1 VPILFT
7 ILIFFYIWYVFL
19 SKQILYADIKQ
30 SHHWLEQVEL
40 WNNERLSMEAWKCL
54 VSRCS
59 RLSSLTLQLQDNSL
73 GLLAVVAQSGR
84 KLQQLEVV
92 NAARPPI
99 QEKLS
104 FVSN

>member
-1 VPILFT
+1 M
-7 ILIFFYIWYVFL
+7 
-19 SKQILYADIKQ
+19 YADIKQ
-30 SHHWLEQVEL
+30 FHHWLEQIEL
-40 WNNERLSMEAWKCL
+40 WNNERLSLEAWKCL

>member
-1 VPILFT
+1 V
-7 ILIFFYIWYVFL
+7 
-19 SKQILYADIKQ
+19 DIKQ
-30 SHHWLEQVEL
+30 FHHWLEQIEL
-40 WNNERLSMEAWKCL
+40 LNNERLSLEAWKCL

-84 KLQQLEVV
+84 KLHHLEVV
-92 NAARPPI
+92 NAACPPI

-104 FVSN
+104 LFQIRILTVCVKFHTGLPNP